1 LKYGNGSYGIWDS
14 IFGVSLNLHRF
25 SAIPFL
31 CTYYIKVLSSQNISQ
46 ITIVMS
52 SAYTGQKPRL
62 HLSEII
68 NMSVGFF
75 GIQFGW
81 DLQRANMGRIYENLG
96 ANPDEV
102 PILFL
107 AAPLTGLI
115 VQPIIGYMSDR
126 TWHPKWGRRRPYFM
140 LGAILSSIALL
151 FMPHSSALWMAAGL
165 LWILDTCGNIAMEP
179 FRAFVTDKLPDS
191 QVNRGFIMQS
201 LMIGLGGSIASA
213 LPWIMRN
220 AFNVANTAE
229 PGFIPEN
236 VKWSFY
242 IGAFFFVSSVLYTVF
257 TTKEYPPSD
266 SGFKQKVSG
275 SNSGF
280 VGGVREIMH
289 ALTNMPP
296 RMRIISLVQFFTWPG
311 LFLMWFYYTTAVAV
325 NVFGGKDASDP
336 VYAEGADFGSLTLS
350 YYSVI
355 TFLFALVLP
364 SIADKLG
371 RKLTH
376 SLCLLCG
383 ALGMISVSWVT
394 DKYML
399 FACMTGVGV
408 AWASIL
414 SMPYAML
421 SGVLPKDKVGVYMGI
436 FNFFIV
442 LPEIIAS
449 LGFGWLMKNVLSN
462 DRLLAVQMGGG
473 LMILAALVCYFCIR
487 ESRNEKIDEVLA
499 TELEISEQRPV

>member
-1 LKYGNGSYGIWDS
+1 
-14 IFGVSLNLHRF
+14 
-25 SAIPFL
+25 
-31 CTYYIKVLSSQNISQ
+31 
-46 ITIVMS
+46 MS

-62 HLSEII
+62 SLTAII

-102 PILFL
+102 PLLFL

-115 VQPIIGYMSDR
+115 VQPIIGYLSDR
-126 TWHPKWGRRRPYFM
+126 TWHPRWGRRRPYFM
-140 LGAILSSIALL
+140 FGAILSSVALV

-201 LMIGLGGSIASA
+201 MMIGLGGSIASA
-213 LPWIMRN
+213 LPWLMK
-220 AFNVANTAE
+220 NVFHIANTAE
-229 PGFIPEN
+229 MGSIPEN
-236 VKWSFY
+236 VRWSFY
-242 IGAFFFVSSVLYTVF
+242 LGAFFFLAAVLYTVF

-266 SGFKQKVSG
+266 LGFREKVKA
-275 SNSGF
+275 SNKGF
-280 VGGVREIMH
+280 GGGVKEIFS
-289 ALTNMPP
+289 ALGNMPA
-296 RMRIISLVQFFTWPG
+296 RMRIVSLVQFFTWPG

-336 VYAEGADFGSLTLS
+336 VYAAGADFGSLTLAF
-350 YYSVI
+350 YSVV

-364 SIADKLG
+364 AIADRLG

-383 ALGMISVSWVT
+383 ALGLISVSWVH

-399 FACMTGVGV
+399 YACMTGVGI

-421 SGVLPKDKVGVYMGI
+421 SGVLPKDKVGIYMGI

-449 LGFGWLMKNVLSN
+449 LGFGWLMRNVLN
-462 DRLLAVQMGGG
+462 NNRLLAVQIGGG
-473 LMILAALVCYFCIR
+473 LMILAAVICYLFIR
-487 ESRNEKIDEVLA
+487 EKRNEVIDEELVA
-499 TELEISEQRPV
+499 ELEINEQRSV

>member
-1 LKYGNGSYGIWDS
+1 
-14 IFGVSLNLHRF
+14 
-25 SAIPFL
+25 
-31 CTYYIKVLSSQNISQ
+31 
-46 ITIVMS
+46 MS
-52 SAYTGQKPRL
+52 TAYTGIRPK
-62 HLSEII
+62 LSLSQII

-115 VQPIIGYMSDR
+115 VQPIIGYLSDR
-126 TWHPKWGRRRPYFM
+126 TWHPRWGRRRPYFM
-140 LGAILSSIALL
+140 IGAILSSIALI
-151 FMPHSSALWMAAGL
+151 FMPHSSELWMAAGL
-165 LWILDTCGNIAMEP
+165 LWVLDVFGNVAMEP

-213 LPWIMRN
+213 LPWLMK
-220 AFNVANTAE
+220 NVFHFANTAE
-229 PGFIPEN
+229 QGSIPEN

-242 IGAFFFVSSVLYTVF
+242 IGSFFFLSAVLYTVF

-266 SGFKQKVSG
+266 VGYKDKVKESNKGF
-275 SNSGF
+275 
-280 VGGVREIMH
+280 GGGAREIFH
-289 ALTNMPP
+289 ALSNMPP
-296 RMRIISLVQFFTWPG
+296 RMRIVSLVQFFTWPG

-350 YYSVI
+350 YYSVV
-355 TFLFALVLP
+355 TLLFAFVLP
-364 SIADKLG
+364 AIADRLG

-376 SLCLLCG
+376 SLCLLIG
-383 ALGMISVSWVT
+383 ALGLISVSWVEN
-394 DKYML
+394 KYL
-399 FACMTGVGV
+399 LYVSMTGIGI

-421 SGVLPKDKVGVYMGI
+421 SGSLPKDKVGIYMGI

-449 LGFGWLMKNVLSN
+449 LGFGWLMKNVLNN
-462 DRLLAVQMGGG
+462 DRLAAVQIGGV
-473 LMILAALVCYFCIR
+473 LMILAALICFFFIR
-487 ESRNEKIDEVLA
+487 EPKRIDETEA
-499 TELEISEQRPV
+499 TKLEIEEQRPI

>member
-1 LKYGNGSYGIWDS
+1 
-14 IFGVSLNLHRF
+14 
-25 SAIPFL
+25 
-31 CTYYIKVLSSQNISQ
+31 
-46 ITIVMS
+46 MS
-52 SAYTGQKPRL
+52 TAYTGVKPK
-62 HLSEII
+62 LSLVQII

-115 VQPIIGYMSDR
+115 VQPIIGYLSDR

-140 LGAILSSIALL
+140 IGAILSSIALL

-165 LWILDTCGNIAMEP
+165 LWILDVFGNIAMEP

-213 LPWIMRN
+213 LPWLMK
-220 AFNVANTAE
+220 NVFHIANTADQ
-229 PGFIPEN
+229 GSIPEN

-242 IGAFFFVSSVLYTVF
+242 TGAFFFMSAVLYTVF

-266 SGFKQKVSG
+266 IGFKDKLKE
-275 SNSGF
+275 SNKGF
-280 VGGVREIMH
+280 GGGVREIFG
-289 ALTNMPP
+289 ALRNMPP
-296 RMRIISLVQFFTWPG
+296 RMRIVSLVQFFTWPG

-336 VYAEGADFGSLTLS
+336 VYAEGADFGSLTLAF
-350 YYSVI
+350 YSVV

-364 SIADKLG
+364 AIADKLG
-371 RKLTH
+371 RKATH

-383 ALGMISVSWVT
+383 ALGLISVSWVQN
-394 DKYML
+394 KYL
-399 FACMTGVGV
+399 LYVSMTGIGI

-421 SGVLPKDKVGVYMGI
+421 SGSLPKDKVGIYMGI

-449 LGFGWLMKNVLSN
+449 LGFGWLMKNVLNN
-462 DRLLAVQMGGG
+462 DRLAAVQIGGA
-473 LMILAALVCYFCIR
+473 LMILAALICFFFIR
-487 ESRNEKIDEVLA
+487 EPKRVDETDVIK
-499 TELEISEQRPV
+499 LEIEEQRPI